1 MAVRDD
7 TPHEVRI
14 EAIKGGHRYSCALC
28 DAVVGIPTVLEVQW
42 NKEGRLAQE
51 IQRELTRS
59 LLLRTGHY
67 R

>member
-1 MAVRDD
+1 MTVRDD
-7 TPHEVRI
+7 TPHEVLDMP
-14 EAIKGGHRYSCALC
+14 IKGAHRYTCALC
-28 DAVVGIPTVLEVQW
+28 DAVVGIPNSILVVW